1 MSWET
6 FKQNILRVANS
17 PEGISDINV
26 VAELYAKEYDA
37 AVKRGFDRQ
46 HKIKLVSGN
55 VEMMKQLFISALQ
68 KGVNSSTPYDLV
80 GEMGAGV
87 KAYWSG
93 AVMATTPLPIQPAI
107 QATVN
112 LSVTQNI
119 VTNPGV
125 WKQPTSSP
133 AVNDSNEL
141 TPEKRI
147 EYQEALEEEITSYNK
162 FISEGKPLEASIVT
176 DAINKF
182 TAILNENRDYNTEVP
197 LADALLGRVPGQ
209 PISPTP
215 TPATPTP
222 TPTTPIQTPTTNPT
236 TTPTPTTTPISTPPD
251 EDVIDTSYF
260 KQATSEGFNVSE
272 SDDEFGEIKF
282 NQGKPFVSG
291 FKIGGGPGGGPFNGS
306 YVPFNGFSGNA
317 SVGQKVV
324 QIALHDAGQGITE
337 SPNDRGHPR
346 IEQIQA
352 FGNGP
357 WGGGTGFPWC
367 ACTVTTWWAEA
378 GVDVK
383 SVLKYKNG
391 TLMYW
396 PSCPQWVAWAIEAGR
411 YVDMRDP
418 ANASYVPKAGDA
430 IIYDWSFIVGT
441 SNHIGVFWKI
451 ENKKW
456 WGIDGNKGGPGGIRS
471 FCINDMSPVQAVI
484 VI

>member
-1 MSWET
+1 MAAINPTNNTGLIVDEFISYAT
-6 FKQNILRVANS
+6 SHLNS
-17 PEGISDINV
+17 VEGIISTVSLYAAGPPPSPVQVPGPGIINWKGYFISPSTRSNV
-26 VAELYAKEYDA
+26 VTQDDFKPKEEVADHNS
-37 AVKRGFDRQ
+37 VRPTKEES
-46 HKIKLVSGN
+46 IKNG
-55 VEMMKQLFISALQ
+55 
-68 KGVNSSTPYDLV
+68 
-80 GEMGAGV
+80 
-87 KAYWSG
+87 
-93 AVMATTPLPIQPAI
+93 TT
-107 QATVN
+107 
-112 LSVTQNI
+112 
-119 VTNPGV
+119 
-125 WKQPTSSP
+125 
-133 AVNDSNEL
+133 
-141 TPEKRI
+141 
-147 EYQEALEEEITSYNK
+147 EEEI
-162 FISEGKPLEASIVT
+162 
-176 DAINKF
+176 D
-182 TAILNENRDYNTEVP
+182 
-197 LADALLGRVPGQ
+197 LGFFELDSG
-209 PISPTP
+209 
-215 TPATPTP
+215 
-222 TPTTPIQTPTTNPT
+222 TTI
-236 TTPTPTTTPISTPPD
+236 
-251 EDVIDTSYF
+251 
-260 KQATSEGFNVSE
+260 KVSE
-272 SDDEFGEIKF
+272 SDDEFGQIKF

-346 IEQIQA
+346 IQQIQA

-383 SVLKYKNG
+383 SVLKYKDG